1 MKTRSC
7 LETDTP
13 TITHRHVM
21 RISMGGNR
29 SSVLQLAASS
39 SVVPPFGFGF
49 EARLEVVVV
58 DVFLPGSVKPKSKF
72 AQPKPLENDDMPS
85 EAREPPACICM
96 R

>member
-1 MKTRSC
+1 
-7 LETDTP
+7 
-13 TITHRHVM
+13 M
-21 RISMGGNR
+21 RISMGGNS
-29 SSVLQLAASS
+29 SSVLQLEATSS
-39 SVVPPFGFGF
+39 PRSMSVVPSFGLGF
-49 EARLEVVVV
+49 EDRLEVVVV